1 MATQVLLIGGR
12 SGSGKT
18 QAASEL
24 HALLAREDVRH
35 AVIEGDYLDLAHP
48 TPWEHHLAERNLAAV
63 WANYRELGY
72 ERLIYSNTIAPL
84 QAAELAAAM
93 GDDPVVTAVVLSASN
108 DTVYA
113 RLAGRESGAELLEHL
128 RRSEAAAARLDEECT
143 PEVIRIDTNSRT
155 SPEVVEHIRSLLPW

>member
-1 MATQVLLIGGR
+1 MATQLLLIGGR

-48 TPWEHHLAERNLAAV
+48 TPWEHHLAERNLVAV

-93 GDDPVVTAVVLSASN
+93 GDDPLVTAVVLSASN

-113 RLAGRESGAELLEHL
+113 RLAARESGAELLEHL

-143 PEVIRIDTNSRT
+143 PEVIRIDTNGRT
-155 SPEVVEHIRSLLPW
+155 SAEVGEHIRNLLPW

>member
-1 MATQVLLIGGR
+1 MATHVLLIGGR

-72 ERLIYSNTIAPL
+72 ERLIFSNTIAPL

-113 RLAGRESGAELLEHL
+113 RLAGRESGAELW
-128 RRSEAAAARLDEECT
+128 STCDAARRRPPGWTRNARLRSSEST
-143 PEVIRIDTNSRT
+143 PMAGPAPR
-155 SPEVVEHIRSLLPW
+155 